1 MANSIVQKDK
11 DGLLIVIDNFNARPD
26 HDYNFSEFKEGDVVE
41 ANRLGKTLIID
52 VKKVK
57 AINGYKEYW
66 RIKK

>member
-1 MANSIVQKDK
+1 MKNLIVQKDK
-11 DGLLIVIDNFNARPD
+11 DGLLIVIDNRNARPD

-57 AINGYKEYW
+57 SINECKEYW